1 MDNLAT
7 SPAGKLPPQLPPW
20 DPEAEISEGE
30 TPGVW
35 DWMPRDE
42 LAARA
47 PKDGP
52 DGASDNDNLLN
63 IVLAII
69 TGLAVVAVTN
79 AVVRSITR

>member
-7 SPAGKLPPQLPPW
+7 PSVGKLPPQLPPW
-20 DPEAEISEGE
+20 DPDAEISEDE
-30 TPGVW
+30 APGVW
-35 DWMPRDE
+35 DWTPREDMVV
-42 LAARA
+42 RA

-63 IVLAII
+63 IVLAIV

-79 AVVRSITR
+79 ALVRTITR